1 MKVNI
6 PKFECKRCSHKWSPR
21 QSEIRMCPKCKSPY
35 WDTPKKT
42 GGKTMKTIL
51 ILLTL
56 SVPCFSDEVL
66 LKDGRRI
73 DFKSLEDT
81 GETYTIVTPEGVRMV
96 VKRSEVTG
104 FEKTEPVSP
113 LTGATMS
120 FGKKDKLD
128 SVDLLKKVET
138 DKDFLAGAW
147 KFQQDGSLL
156 LTAPA
161 VVEHGTCQIRYT
173 PASEEY
179 NLTLTME
186 RTEGDD
192 NIGVTLQIPGGRQ
205 CQYYF
210 DIQKGKCSAILVPGG
225 PDGHTKASAPAP
237 GRQFAV
243 KKPHTVVFMVRRAG
257 LVVQVDGKDVTTFRS
272 DWTNVEPL
280 GGPKVGGAQDKGAFA
295 ISALASGIRISKAV
309 LTQKP

>member
-1 MKVNI
+1 
-6 PKFECKRCSHKWSPR
+6 
-21 QSEIRMCPKCKSPY
+21 
-35 WDTPKKT
+35 
-42 GGKTMKTIL
+42 MKTIL